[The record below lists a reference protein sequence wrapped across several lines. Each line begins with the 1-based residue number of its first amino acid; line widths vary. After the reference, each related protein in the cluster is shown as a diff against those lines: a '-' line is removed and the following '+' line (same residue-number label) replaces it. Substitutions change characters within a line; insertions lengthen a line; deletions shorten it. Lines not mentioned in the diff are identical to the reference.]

1 MTLKMLQIGNEA
13 NKLTPVTKNWNWKK
27 SFTQTD
33 TSLEGDALKL
43 LTDCASLNVR
53 SKSGSRTG
61 VQSGKKKMETPSLM
75 AVMALMALTALMTH
89 RQNPNSN

>member
-1 MTLKMLQIGNEA
+1 MLQIGNEA
-13 NKLTPVTKNWNWKK
+13 NKLTPVTRNWNWKK
-27 SFTQTD
+27 SFTQTV
-33 TSLEGDALKL
+33 TSLEGDGLKL
-43 LTDCASLNVR
+43 LMDCASLNVR
-53 SKSGSRTG
+53 LKSGSRTG